1 MSSGV
6 IPIGI
11 SDHYMIYAC
20 PKVAICKSPPKIVQ
34 TRSFKNY
41 NKLLF
46 RNDML
51 NAFNSSYY
59 DQKLEPN
66 KMWENWLNIFTT
78 ITDTHACSIKN
89 SKGQESTYFVVD

>member
-1 MSSGV
+1 
-6 IPIGI
+6 
-11 SDHYMIYAC
+11 
-20 PKVAICKSPPKIVQ
+20 
-34 TRSFKNY
+34 
-41 NKLLF
+41 
-46 RNDML
+46 ML

-89 SKGQESTYFVVD
+89 SKGQKSTYSVVD